1 MRFYGLA
8 PETLLRMPR
17 WQLSLLA
24 DERVPLEATE
34 LLNQFTVTMVPFME
48 REVRM
53 RLIRQL
59 ERMTGTDEPEPI
71 EVIEHDPVKAADWL
85 RERGWEIVS
94 SA

>member
-1 MRFYGLA
+1 MRFYHLA
-8 PETLLRMPR
+8 PETLLTMPQ
-17 WQLSLLA
+17 WQLALLA
-24 DERVPLEATE
+24 EQMTPVYAIE
-34 LLNQFTVTMVPFME
+34 LLDQMTVTMAPMME
-48 REVRM
+48 HSARM

-71 EVIEHDPVKAADWL
+71 EIIEHDPAKAAEWL